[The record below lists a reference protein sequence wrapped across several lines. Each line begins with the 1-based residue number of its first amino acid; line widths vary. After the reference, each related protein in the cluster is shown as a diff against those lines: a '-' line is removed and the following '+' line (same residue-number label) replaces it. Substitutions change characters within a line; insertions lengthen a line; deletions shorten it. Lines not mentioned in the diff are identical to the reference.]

1 MLNITKE
8 LWNKTKFMNYILQH
22 LVSWK
27 RSPSMTTCL
36 SQFGLLWQN
45 TTDLVAYKQQTF
57 PSHSSRGWKSK
68 IRLPALLIEGS
79 FLGGENGNLAPWHP
93 EPPAFAPSQS
103 MICLAPRGCSPP
115 LSLQSCHISFRDNL
129 HVFVSNFNLIL
140 ILYLHFPLTSPGS
153 FMLHF
158 GSRLGLQLLP
168 I

>member
-1 MLNITKE
+1 MRETNLCKPPEWLACSLSLYTQAMVTKSIRPE
-8 LWNKTKFMNYILQH
+8 VY
-22 LVSWK
+22 
-27 RSPSMTTCL
+27 
-36 SQFGLLWQN
+36 
-45 TTDLVAYKQQTF
+45 QT
-57 PSHSSRGWKSK
+57 
-68 IRLPALLIEGS
+68 RLPDWSQGS